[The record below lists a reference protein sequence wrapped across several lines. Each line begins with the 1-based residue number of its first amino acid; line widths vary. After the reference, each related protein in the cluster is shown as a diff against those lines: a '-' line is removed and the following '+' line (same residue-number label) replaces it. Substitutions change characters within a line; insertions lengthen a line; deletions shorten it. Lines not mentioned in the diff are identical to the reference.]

1 MEHGTN
7 ETRFLCA
14 VPAESAQK
22 SPNTDS
28 DDEAQGLFMLAI
40 QLLGAVP
47 FKPLLYP
54 LAT

>member
-7 ETRFLCA
+7 ETQFLCT
-14 VPAESAQK
+14 VPESAQK

-28 DDEAQGLFMLAI
+28 DDEAQGQFTLAI

-54 LAT
+54 LTT